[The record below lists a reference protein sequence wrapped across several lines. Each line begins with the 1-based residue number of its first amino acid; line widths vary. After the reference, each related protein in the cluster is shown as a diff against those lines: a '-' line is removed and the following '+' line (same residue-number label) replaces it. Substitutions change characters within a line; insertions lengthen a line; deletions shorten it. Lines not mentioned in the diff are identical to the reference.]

1 MAAEAK
7 YSIIREV
14 GRGNYGVV
22 YEAVV
27 NKTRS
32 KVAVKRMQCNVPE
45 NAELALQEFWALQ
58 SIQRQHENVIQ
69 LEECILQNGQVFQP
83 ISHHYRKSDS
93 HLLLIETCLKGRR
106 CMDPRSACFL
116 WFVMEFCDGGN
127 MNEYLLSRSPDAQLN
142 NSFMQQLS
150 SAVAFLH
157 RNQIVHRDLKADNI
171 LISHK
176 RGSPIVKVRQENL
189 AVTSL

>member
-1 MAAEAK
+1 
-7 YSIIREV
+7 
-14 GRGNYGVV
+14 
-22 YEAVV
+22 
-27 NKTRS
+27 
-32 KVAVKRMQCNVPE
+32 
-45 NAELALQEFWALQ
+45 
-58 SIQRQHENVIQ
+58 
-69 LEECILQNGQVFQP
+69 
-83 ISHHYRKSDS
+83 
-93 HLLLIETCLKGRR
+93 
-106 CMDPRSACFL
+106 MDPRSACFL

-176 RGSPIVKVRQENL
+176 RGSPIVKVRE
-189 AVTSL
+189 